1 MIDYK
6 EAKKKVSIISILRD
20 WGYKFDKSKGA
31 ISPNFVLR
39 DEHGKEIDRV
49 IITNPKKSEEQGY
62 WRRDGGKGD
71 LITFIKENLNQFGV
85 VGRNETDT
93 VTKVLAKLMNIEEE
107 KQQHRKQ
114 KVSADTSEPDLF
126 DDYEMDQ
133 WLDDNGIREAKE
145 FDLAQW
151 ERLSG
156 TEHINDMMNF
166 FTSRGI
172 TQETVEDF
180 AEFIELVK
188 NKGQQSDGAPYPTN
202 IGFPYRVPRS
212 NCIVGYELRGFG
224 GFKGKAE
231 GTNSRSGLWLA
242 DFSGGRPSRVRKVF
256 FFESALDAM
265 AFYQQKQEELYL
277 EQCVFASTGGSF
289 SDLQVK
295 GTMDYFARATAIDCF
310 DNDLQGHLYGCRMIA
325 LLEGQWKMDDLKCEV
340 KNGIVKFKFGER
352 NMQIAA
358 ALLDID
364 TFRAMTGLYKNK
376 VEEWKAPDG
385 YKDWNDVLMKEQ
397 DS

>member
-6 EAKKKVSIISILRD
+6 EAKKKISIISILRD
-20 WGYKFDKSKGA
+20 WGYKFDKSKGK

-49 IITNPKKSEEQGY
+49 IITNPTKSEEQGY

-93 VTKVLAKLMNIEEE
+93 VTKILAKLMNIEEE
-107 KQQHRKQ
+107 KEQRK
-114 KVSADTSEPDLF
+114 KEKASADTSEQDLF
-126 DDYEMDQ
+126 EDYELDQ
-133 WLDDNGIREAKE
+133 WLDDNGFREAKE

-151 ERLSG
+151 ERQSG
-156 TEHINDMMNF
+156 TEHIDDMMGF
-166 FTSRGI
+166 FTGRGI
-172 TQETVEDF
+172 THETVEDF

-188 NKGQQSDGAPYPTN
+188 NKGQMPDGAPYPTN
-202 IGFPYRVPRS
+202 IAFPYRVP
-212 NCIVGYELRGFG
+212 
-224 GFKGKAE
+224 
-231 GTNSRSGLWLA
+231 
-242 DFSGGRPSRVRKVF
+242 
-256 FFESALDAM
+256 AM

-295 GTMDYFARATAIDCF
+295 GTMDYFARATAVDCF
-310 DNDLQGHLYGCRMIA
+310 DNDLQGRLYGCRMIA

-340 KNGIVKFKFGER
+340 KNGIVNFKIGNR

-376 VEEWKAPDG
+376 VEEWIAPDG
-385 YKDWNDVLMKEQ
+385 YKDWNDVLMKKQ
-397 DS
+397 NR